1 MATLKWADREGLLE
15 ESARTLKEVRMSPLG
30 IWENIPDRGNSWNKV
45 LRDCA

>member
-30 IWENIPDRGNSWNKV
+30 IRENIPDRGNSWNKA